1 MVKIRNAAIIEVCQ
15 AGKTAPPLATPL
27 PEQQIL
33 LLRDN
38 IGVFTYF
45 DGRPTGRAVVTF
57 TEPPIAIAYNAPYV
71 VAALPRGIE
80 VRGIGAANG
89 LAQLLPYGKGT
100 LFFAVGDDVGAVR
113 SDGTTSSST
122 ASSTASRA
130 VSSSSAADDG
140 DEFGTATT
148 AAAAGADDS
157 ASNVLLFAAAP
168 ERLMRMRPI
177 PLGEQCERLVRE
189 RRVSMIVSVAV
200 RLRNGQSFVEQHS
213 LTKRCRCAMRCRPT
227 RERAAIGCARS
238 SVCTRS
244 TSSRRAPRSTA
255 RWR

>member
-1 MVKIRNAAIIEVCQ
+1 MPDAPRILHFCGENILVGYKKEYIMVKIKSAAIIEVCQ

-38 IGVFTYF
+38 IGMFTYF
-45 DGRPTGRAVVTF
+45 DGRATGRAVVTF

-71 VAALPRGIE
+71 IAALPRGIE

-100 LFFAVGDDVGAVR
+100 LFFAVGDEPAVR
-113 SDGTTSSST
+113 SDG
-122 ASSTASRA
+122 
-130 VSSSSAADDG
+130 SSSSHSSSSSRNSSNAASANDDG
-140 DEFGTATT
+140 GDDMNSI
-148 AAAAGADDS
+148 AGGSDASDVA

-168 ERLMRMRPI
+168 ERLIRMRPI

-189 RRVSMIVSVAV
+189 RRV
-200 RLRNGQSFVEQHS
+200 
-213 LTKRCRCAMRCRPT
+213 C
-227 RERAAIGCARS
+227 
-238 SVCTRS
+238 
-244 TSSRRAPRSTA
+244 
-255 RWR
+255 